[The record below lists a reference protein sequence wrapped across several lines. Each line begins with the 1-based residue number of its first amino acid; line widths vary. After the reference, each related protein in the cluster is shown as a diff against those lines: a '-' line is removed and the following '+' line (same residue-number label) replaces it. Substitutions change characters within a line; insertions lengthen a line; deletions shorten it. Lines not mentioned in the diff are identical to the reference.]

1 MDAVAYPSPVGGRQG
16 EPERTHSNGGF
27 RKNEVFPF
35 LLMGSDTF
43 YADIRYS
50 VNMEVP
56 VYYCIGNHDLVKG
69 KYGEELF
76 ESIYGPVYYS
86 FDAGNTHYI
95 VTPMWVGDYRPGYTK
110 EDVYH
115 WLKNDLAQ
123 IPEGKPI
130 VVFSHDY
137 WTSGDRHVF
146 SAGKGMD
153 IDLDAHNLTCS
164 H

>member
-123 IPEGKPI
+123 ILKENRLLCSATTTGPAATVMCFLPARVWI
-130 VVFSHDY
+130 L
-137 WTSGDRHVF
+137 TSMH
-146 SAGKGMD
+146 
-153 IDLDAHNLTCS
+153 II
-164 H
+164 